1 MLGLQSSAA
10 QSRPGPNLYH
20 PVPVSEGVSVHLVY
34 GAATVLAVV
43 LFGYAFLR
51 SRTGYI
57 EDAMDHQGMVIG
69 IQKKDRVGEGE
80 VDLDEMLYD
89 PLVEEIDLWLGD
101 PPIFNDGAF
110 LPWADLKSDRPDVV
124 ADEVPD
130 DLEAMLDEAEELSSK
145 VTQLRGIVS
154 NMTVAELKEQGDE
167 LKEERG
173 IKGKGGTKI
182 RLDVDGS
189 WAKYLELSGIWLSGS
204 TVGEWVEDYVAREH
218 PDADEWEVV
227 VLVAD
232 EEAGGVEAAEQVAEG
247 VFEYLESRDVS
258 TGLRDEAEQLQAI
271 GEKLMDR
278 IEAERGG

>member
-1 MLGLQSSAA
+1 M
-10 QSRPGPNLYH
+10 
-20 PVPVSEGVSVHLVY
+20 SVHLVY
-34 GAATVLAVV
+34 AASTLLAIV
-43 LFGYAFLR
+43 LFAYAFLR

-57 EDAMDHQGMVIG
+57 EEAMDHQGMVIG
-69 IQKKDRVGEGE
+69 IQKNERVGEGE
-80 VDLDEMLYD
+80 IDLDEMLYD
-89 PLVEEIDLWLGD
+89 PLVEEISLWLDD

-110 LPWADLKSDRPDVV
+110 LPWDDLKRDRPEVV
-124 ADEVPD
+124 AEEVPD

-173 IKGKGGTKI
+173 IQGKGGTKI

-204 TVGEWVEDYVAREH
+204 TVRQWVEDYVAREH
-218 PDADEWEVV
+218 PDADEWEIV

-232 EEAGGVEAAEQVAEG
+232 EEAGGIEAAEQVADG

-271 GEKLMDR
+271 GRKLLDR
-278 IEAERGG
+278 IEAERSG